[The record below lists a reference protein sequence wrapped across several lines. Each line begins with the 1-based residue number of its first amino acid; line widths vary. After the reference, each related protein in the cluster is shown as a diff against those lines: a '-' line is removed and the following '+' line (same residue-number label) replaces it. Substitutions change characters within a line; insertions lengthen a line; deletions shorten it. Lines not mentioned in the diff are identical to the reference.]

1 MTQSRTAFDL
11 IPSWNSAPGVEV
23 VTAPDASAMLAAQAV
38 GLPVAQ
44 GAVAV
49 PPWLELDAGAV
60 EAAGM
65 TGSTGQV
72 LLLPRAEGADVVLY
86 GTGPAAKATA
96 DVLRDAA
103 AAVALA
109 VPGRTRLGI
118 VLPTGVGAAPGE
130 AAQAVVEGVL
140 LARYGFDPLK
150 REPSGTALEAVTVV
164 ADPGGR
170 EAAQRGAERG
180 LWLARATM
188 LARDLASAPPSLLN
202 AEAMADVA
210 VRLGEGCG
218 LRVEVFGQKALEDLG
233 CGGLLG
239 VNRGG
244 VDEARM
250 IKLTYAPSG
259 AGGDVPR
266 LALVGKGIMYDS
278 GGISLKPADAV
289 HATMKNDMSGAGA
302 ILAAMCVLA
311 GLGCRTA
318 VTGYL
323 MCTDNMPSGSALKLG
338 DVLWMR
344 GGTSVEVVNADAE
357 GRLVMADALVLA
369 GEEPGDAVVDIATLT
384 GACLRAL
391 GAEIAGVFGN
401 TQTLVDQVL
410 DAAARSGEPAW
421 QLPLSRRYRPELD
434 SEVADLKN
442 MGGPNGG
449 AIHAALFLA
458 EFVTDRP
465 WAHIDIAGP
474 AQNDTPN
481 GWRTKGCTGFGARML
496 AELALAFTPTSAASP
511 SGSARSISEE
521 AAR

>member
-1 MTQSRTAFDL
+1 MPARDPEA
-11 IPSWNSAPGVEV
+11 VR
-23 VTAPDASAMLAAQAV
+23 DAEAV
-38 GLPVAQ
+38 GLPVVQ

-49 PPWLELDAGAV
+49 PAWIGLGPGAV

-65 TGSTGQV
+65 TGAAGRV
-72 LLLPRAEGADVVLY
+72 LLVPREEGPDVVLY
-86 GTGPAAKATA
+86 GTGPDGAAGP
-96 DVLRDAA
+96 DVLRDAG

-109 VPGRTRLGI
+109 VPGRSRLA
-118 VLPTGVGAAPGE
+118 VVVPSGAGATQGE
-130 AAQAVVEGVL
+130 AAQALVEGVL
-140 LARYGFDPLK
+140 LARYAFDPLK

-164 ADPGGR
+164 ADSD
-170 EAAQRGAERG
+170 ADADADADSRGAVERG
-180 LWLARATM
+180 VERGVWLARATM
-188 LARDLASAPPSLLN
+188 LARDLASAPPSLLTAPDL
-202 AEAMADVA
+202 AEVA
-210 VRLGEGCG
+210 VRLGAQCG
-218 LRVEVFGQKALEDLG
+218 LKVEVFGQRELEELG

-250 IKLTYAPSG
+250 IKLTYLPSG
-259 AGGDVPR
+259 AGDGTPR
-266 LALVGKGIMYDS
+266 LALVGKGITYDS

-302 ILAAMCVLA
+302 ILAALCVLA

-369 GEEPGDAVVDIATLT
+369 GEEPGDAIVDIATLT

-391 GAEIAGVFGN
+391 GAETAGVFGN
-401 TQTLVDQVL
+401 AQPLVDQVL
-410 DAAARSGEPAW
+410 DAAARTGEPAW

-449 AIHAALFLA
+449 AIHAALFLE
-458 EFVTDRP
+458 EFVAGRP

-474 AQNDTPN
+474 AQNDKPS
-481 GWRTKGCTGFGARML
+481 GWRTKGCTGFGARLL
-496 AELALAFTPTSAASP
+496 AELALAFTPPSTAARTDST
-511 SGSARSISEE
+511 RSISEE
-521 AAR
+521 AGR

>member
-1 MTQSRTAFDL
+1 MRD
-11 IPSWNSAPGVEV
+11 PE
-23 VTAPDASAMLAAQAV
+23 AV
-38 GLPVAQ
+38 GLPVVQ
-44 GAVAV
+44 GAVTV
-49 PPWLELDAGAV
+49 PAWVGLGPGAV
-60 EAAGM
+60 AAAGM
-65 TGSTGQV
+65 TGAAGQV
-72 LLLPRAEGADVVLY
+72 LLVPREEGPDAVLY
-86 GTGPAAKATA
+86 GTGPAGAARP

-109 VPGRTRLGI
+109 VPGRSRLAVVVPSGA
-118 VLPTGVGAAPGE
+118 GVTSAE
-130 AAQAVVEGVL
+130 AAQVLVEGLL
-140 LARYGFDPLK
+140 LARYAFDPLK
-150 REPSGTALEAVTVV
+150 REPSGTVLEAVTVV
-164 ADPGGR
+164 ADPDER
-170 EAAQRGAERG
+170 EAVERG
-180 LWLARATM
+180 VERGVWLARATL
-188 LARDLASAPPSLLN
+188 LARDLASAPPSLLT
-202 AEAMADVA
+202 AEVMAEVA
-210 VRLGEGCG
+210 ARLGAQCG
-218 LRVEVFGQKALEDLG
+218 LQVEVFGRRELEELG

-250 IKLTYAPSG
+250 IKLGYLPAG
-259 AGGDVPR
+259 AGDGVPR
-266 LALVGKGIMYDS
+266 LALVGKGITYDS

-369 GEEPGDAVVDIATLT
+369 GEEPGDAIVDIATLT

-391 GAEIAGVFGN
+391 GAETAGVFGN
-401 TQTLVDQVL
+401 AQPLVDQVL
-410 DAAARSGEPAW
+410 DAAARTGEPAW
-421 QLPLSRRYRPELD
+421 QLPLSRRYRSEMD

-449 AIHAALFLA
+449 AIHAALFLE
-458 EFVTDRP
+458 EFIAGRP

-474 AQNDTPN
+474 AQNDKPN
-481 GWRTKGCTGFGARML
+481 GWRTKGCTGFGARLL
-496 AELALAFTPTSAASP
+496 AELALAFTPP
-511 SGSARSISEE
+511 STATRTDSTRSISEE
-521 AAR
+521 AGR